1 MELKNK
7 IEICVGIGLDQFTPE
22 YVVIEFDN
30 SQEETLFPEKIAF
43 DFVSS
48 PSTPGAYLFKE
59 GRDMARKGMIPL
71 LEKTKDS
78 LPKKRVR
85 KPKKGGSE
93 QAE

>member
-30 SQEETLFPEKIAF
+30 SQEETLFPEK
-43 DFVSS
+43 
-48 PSTPGAYLFKE
+48 
-59 GRDMARKGMIPL
+59 
-71 LEKTKDS
+71 LENANKILEQTKDS

-93 QAE
+93 QSN